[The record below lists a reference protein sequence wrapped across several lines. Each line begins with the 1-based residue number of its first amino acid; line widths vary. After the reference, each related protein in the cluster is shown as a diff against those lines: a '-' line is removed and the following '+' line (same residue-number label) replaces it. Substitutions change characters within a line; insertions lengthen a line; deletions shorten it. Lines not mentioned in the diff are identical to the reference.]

1 MEKLKKAGLW
11 FRKTIPKV
19 IPDVL
24 ASAGAGAVSVGSFL
38 ICTPAGW
45 IVTGV
50 LLIAAAVIWSKGGGA
65 D

>member
-1 MEKLKKAGLW
+1 MRERKKAGKW

-24 ASAGAGAVSVGSFL
+24 ASAGAGAVSVGTFL
-38 ICTPAGW
+38 VYTPAGW
-45 IVTGV
+45 IVTGI